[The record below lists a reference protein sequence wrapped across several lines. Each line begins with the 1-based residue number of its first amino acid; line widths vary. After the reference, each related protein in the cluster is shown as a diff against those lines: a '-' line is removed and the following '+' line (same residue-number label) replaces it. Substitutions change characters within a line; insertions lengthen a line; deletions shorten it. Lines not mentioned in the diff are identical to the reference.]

1 MSAAPYEAFAQG
13 DLRVLL
19 MCLVHLTGDRRW
31 LEAPYLPS
39 RDARIVADE
48 TAGFPPHIADEIRAA
63 AAAHADDTPVI
74 GEPDDELMSLMMS
87 VCMSQR
93 IPTEYIGM
101 MREEMGLVSR
111 DVEPP
116 ADPQPLSGFDALIVG
131 AGASGIAMGVRLQR
145 LGVPYRI
152 VELGENVGG
161 VWRDN
166 RYPGC
171 AVDTPNH
178 AYSFSFAPPNRWSRF
193 FAPQPELNEYMRRIS
208 SEYGVTEHVQFSTA
222 LTSATWD
229 HATHRWNVT
238 LEGSHGTEHT
248 STAILIS
255 AIGQLNEPQL
265 PVIDG
270 LHDFAGAAF
279 HSARW
284 PDDLDLT
291 GLNVAIIGT
300 GASAMQIVPT
310 IADQVGSLT
319 IYQRSPQWARP
330 IERYHEPIPDGTQW
344 LLEHLPFY
352 AAWYRFTML
361 WRFCDGLHAFIQK
374 DPQWPHQDR
383 SINERNDGHRRQ
395 MTEYL
400 HSALGDRADLIDKC
414 LPNYPPFGKRIL
426 LDNGWFRA
434 LLQPNVELVTEPI
447 DHVAAD
453 GIVDAHGTH
462 READVVVFATGFQVS
477 HMTAKLNVTG
487 RDGVNLRDVWADDN
501 PSAYLGITVPGFP
514 NMFVM
519 QGPNTG
525 LGHGGS
531 AIFQSE
537 CQARHITSCLVE
549 MSLRDAHT
557 IEVTAAAHIE
567 HVAAVD
573 AAHEQMIWTH
583 PGMST
588 YYRNRHGRV
597 VTVMPWRL
605 VDYWGMTHDVDPAAY
620 ELS

>member
-1 MSAAPYEAFAQG
+1 MNDAPYEAFAQG

-31 LEAPYLPS
+31 LEAPYLPG

-48 TAGFPPHIADEIRAA
+48 MAGLPQHIADEIRSA
-63 AAAHADDTPVI
+63 AAAHAFDAPVI

-101 MREEMGLVSR
+101 MREEMGFVSR

-116 ADPQPLSGFDALIVG
+116 TDPQPLSGFDALIVG

-152 VELGENVGG
+152 VELRDDVGG

-193 FAPQPELNEYMRRIS
+193 FAPQPELNEYMRRIG
-208 SEYGVTEHVQFSTA
+208 SEYGVTEHAQFSTA

-229 HATHRWNVT
+229 DTTHRWNVT
-238 LEGSHGTEHT
+238 LEGPHGIERT
-248 STAILIS
+248 STAILVS

-330 IERYHEPIPDGTQW
+330 IERYHEPIPEGTQW

-383 SINERNDGHRRQ
+383 SINARNDEHRRE
-395 MTEYL
+395 MTEYMR
-400 HSALGDRADLIDKC
+400 SALGDRVDLIDKC
-414 LPNYPPFGKRIL
+414 LPDYPPFGKRIL

-447 DHVAAD
+447 DHAVVD
-453 GIVDAHGTH
+453 GIVSADGTH
-462 READVVVFATGFQVS
+462 RQADVVVFATGFQVS

-487 RDGVNLRDVWADDN
+487 RDGVSLRDVWADDN

-549 MSLRDAHT
+549 MSRHDAHT
-557 IEVTAAAHIE
+557 IEVTAAAHNE

-620 ELS
+620 VLS

>member
-1 MSAAPYEAFAQG
+1 MNDAPYEAFAQG

-31 LEAPYLPS
+31 LEAPYLPG

-48 TAGFPPHIADEIRAA
+48 MAGFPQHIADEIRSA
-63 AAAHADDTPVI
+63 AAAHAFDAPVI

-87 VCMSQR
+87 ACMSQR

-101 MREEMGLVSR
+101 MREEMGFVSR
-111 DVEPP
+111 DVELPT
-116 ADPQPLSGFDALIVG
+116 DPQPLSGLDALIVG

-145 LGVPYRI
+145 LGIPYRI
-152 VELGENVGG
+152 VELRDDVGG

-208 SEYGVTEHVQFSTA
+208 SEYGVTERVQFSTA

-255 AIGQLNEPQL
+255 AIGQLNEPQQ

-330 IERYHEPIPDGTQW
+330 IERYHEPIPEGTQW

-383 SINERNDGHRRQ
+383 SINARNDEHRRE
-395 MTEYL
+395 MTEYMR
-400 HSALGDRADLIDKC
+400 SALGDRVDLIDKC
-414 LPNYPPFGKRIL
+414 LPDYPPFGKRIL

-447 DHVAAD
+447 GHVASDGIVAAD
-453 GIVDAHGTH
+453 GTH
-462 READVVVFATGFQVS
+462 RQADVVVFATGFQVS

-549 MSLRDAHT
+549 MSRHDAHT
-557 IEVTAAAHIE
+557 IEVTAAAHNE

-620 ELS
+620 VLS

>member
-1 MSAAPYEAFAQG
+1 MNDAPYAAFAQG

-31 LEAPYLPS
+31 LEAPYLPG

-48 TAGFPPHIADEIRAA
+48 MAGFPQHIADEIRAA
-63 AAAHADDTPVI
+63 AAAHAFDTPVI

-101 MREEMGLVSR
+101 MREEMGFVSR

-116 ADPQPLSGFDALIVG
+116 TDPQPLLGLDALIVG

-152 VELGENVGG
+152 VELSENVGG

-208 SEYGVTEHVQFSTA
+208 SEHGVTEHVHFSTA
-222 LTSATWD
+222 VTSATWD
-229 HATHRWNVT
+229 ETSRRWNVT
-238 LEGSHGTEHT
+238 LEGPHGTEHT

-255 AIGQLNEPQL
+255 AIGQLNEPQR

-270 LHDFAGAAF
+270 MHEFAGAAF

-310 IADQVGSLT
+310 IADHVGSLT

-330 IERYHEPIPDGTQW
+330 IERYHEPIPEGTQW

-383 SINERNDGHRRQ
+383 SINARNDEHRRE

-400 HSALGDRADLIDKC
+400 CSALGDRVDLIDKC
-414 LPNYPPFGKRIL
+414 LPDYPPFGKRIL

-447 DHVAAD
+447 DHVASD

-549 MSLRDAHT
+549 MSQRDAHT
-557 IEVTAAAHIE
+557 IEVTAAAHNE

-620 ELS
+620 VLS

>member
-1 MSAAPYEAFAQG
+1 MNDAPYEAFAQG

-31 LEAPYLPS
+31 LEAPYLPG

-48 TAGFPPHIADEIRAA
+48 MAGFPQHIADEIRSA
-63 AAAHADDTPVI
+63 AAAHAFDAPVI

-101 MREEMGLVSR
+101 MREEMGFVSR

-116 ADPQPLSGFDALIVG
+116 TDPQPPSGLDALIVG

-145 LGVPYRI
+145 LGIPYRI
-152 VELGENVGG
+152 VELRENIGG

-178 AYSFSFAPPNRWSRF
+178 AYSFSFARPNRWSRF

-208 SEYGVTEHVQFSTA
+208 SEYGVTERVQFSTA

-238 LEGSHGTEHT
+238 LEGPHGIERI

-265 PVIDG
+265 PV
-270 LHDFAGAAF
+270 
-279 HSARW
+279 
-284 PDDLDLT
+284 
-291 GLNVAIIGT
+291 
-300 GASAMQIVPT
+300 M
-310 IADQVGSLT
+310 GSLT

-330 IERYHEPIPDGTQW
+330 IERYHEPIPEGTQW

-383 SINERNDGHRRQ
+383 SINARNDEHRRE
-395 MTEYL
+395 MTEYMR
-400 HSALGDRADLIDKC
+400 SALGDRVDLIDKC
-414 LPNYPPFGKRIL
+414 LPDYPPFGKRIL

-434 LLQPNVELVTEPI
+434 LLQPNVELVTEPVG
-447 DHVAAD
+447 HVASD
-453 GIVDAHGTH
+453 GIVSTDGVH
-462 READVVVFATGFQVS
+462 RQADVVVFATGFQVS

-514 NMFVM
+514 NLFVM

-549 MSLRDAHT
+549 MSQRGAHT
-557 IEVTAAAHIE
+557 IEVTAAAHNE

-620 ELS
+620 VLS